1 MSLDFWP
8 QGHLSLGLPPSLPS
22 GRDGPCPSSVSPRP
36 VELKETGRSILKP
49 GAAPTEMDGPLHLG
63 LARQED
69 SAEKPN
75 PLAVTLTF
83 EIGTWKSPGVGQKLA
98 REVILCAQVIAS

>member
-1 MSLDFWP
+1 
-8 QGHLSLGLPPSLPS
+8 
-22 GRDGPCPSSVSPRP
+22 
-36 VELKETGRSILKP
+36 
-49 GAAPTEMDGPLHLG
+49 MDGPLHLG

-83 EIGTWKSPGVGQKLA
+83 EIGTWKSPCVGQKLA